1 MSGLKLDSPD
11 AHKIC
16 ARLIAE
22 QPETAEKRKSLVAS
36 RNKFLRAQEELSEL
50 YNVLG

>member
-11 AHKIC
+11 AHKTC

-22 QPETAEKRKSLVAS
+22 QPHIAEKRKNLIAS
-36 RNKFLRAQEELSEL
+36 QKKLLLAQQELYDL
-50 YNVLG
+50 YNVLA